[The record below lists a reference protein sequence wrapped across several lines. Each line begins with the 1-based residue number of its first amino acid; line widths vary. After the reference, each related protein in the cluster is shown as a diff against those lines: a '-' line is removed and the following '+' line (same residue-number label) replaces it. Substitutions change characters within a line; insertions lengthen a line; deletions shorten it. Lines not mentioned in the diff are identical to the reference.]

1 MGILS
6 DAKNLY
12 VVNDRVAIKDY
23 TRYCVN
29 YWLSRGVVP
38 MLEQVAEDIF
48 DNDEFT
54 LYSYSESKEL
64 VSDDQ
69 LEMISVYDFAKNVQN
84 LVSFN
89 MPDDEEYF
97 YESDRVNHMKLR
109 IRESF
114 DNDDLSILIDKYFDA
129 DTQNLTDYHF
139 ESGLWTLD
147 AEYRDRLV
155 DVIRYDGDEVAVF
168 GYCGFPGKPMF
179 NGLYTDSI
187 PELGYSSKDLRQ
199 KIKYLITQHG
209 AEVI

>member
-12 VVNDRVAIKDY
+12 VVSDRITIKDC
-23 TRYCVN
+23 TRDCVN

-38 MLEQVAEDIF
+38 MLEQVAEDLF
-48 DNDEFT
+48 DSDEFT
-54 LYSYSESKEL
+54 LYSYSESREL
-64 VSDDQ
+64 VSNDQ

-89 MPDDEEYF
+89 MPDDDEDF
-97 YESDRVNHMKLR
+97 YESRRVKNMKLR

-114 DNDDLSILIDKYFDA
+114 NADDLSILIDKYFDA
-129 DTQNLTDYHF
+129 DIDDLTDYHF

-147 AEYRDRLV
+147 AEYRDRIV
-155 DVIRYDGDEVAVF
+155 NVIRYDGDEVAVF
-168 GYCGFPGKPMF
+168 GYCGYPDRPIY
-179 NGLYTDSI
+179 NGLYANSI
-187 PELGYSSKDLRQ
+187 PELGYSSRDLRQ

>member
-12 VVNDRVAIKDY
+12 VVSDRVAIKDY
-23 TRYCVN
+23 TRDCVN

-38 MLEQVAEDIF
+38 MLEQVAEDLF

-64 VSDDQ
+64 VSNDQ

-89 MPDDEEYF
+89 MPDDEEDF
-97 YESDRVNHMKLR
+97 YESKKTKNMKLR

-114 DNDDLSILIDKYFDA
+114 E
-129 DTQNLTDYHF
+129 TDF
-139 ESGLWTLD
+139 
-147 AEYRDRLV
+147 
-155 DVIRYDGDEVAVF
+155 
-168 GYCGFPGKPMF
+168 
-179 NGLYTDSI
+179 
-187 PELGYSSKDLRQ
+187 
-199 KIKYLITQHG
+199 
-209 AEVI
+209 